1 MTAPDHAATS
11 VEGARRYHRSPS
23 DLLRLIVALA
33 AVVVGFLVA
42 SVFDNLSVAA
52 TVETVE
58 VFEALPDAL
67 VVSVIL
73 VVQLLAWLVPFVVLL
88 VLLWQ
93 RRFRRFGLLVLAAAL
108 ASVLAWGLNS
118 QLISRFQPP
127 ALSLSAPT
135 WICSPEDRAEG
146 LPELSTVRSA
156 TETPGALFE
165 STACVPGD
173 AFPGTA
179 YLAGFAGALG
189 ALTPWLARR
198 WRRAAWIA
206 LALFLVVRT
215 LDGVVVAADA
225 LLMLAV
231 GYAVGAGIDLI
242 FGSPDRA
249 PTPDQIRT
257 NLRSHGIDVAHL
269 DDAVDLPAHSSTP
282 YLASGADG
290 RRLFIKVVGPD
301 ERAADILFRLYRM
314 ARFKAFGDER
324 PASSLRRAVEHEG
337 AMALTAGN
345 DGVRTPGL
353 VAMTDVGTNSMML
366 AFEAVD
372 GSPLSRLDARSIDD
386 ATLHDLWSQL
396 GTMRSRRMAH
406 RNLGVN
412 SVMVDRT
419 GKPWLIDFGVAEV
432 GAGPGEL
439 RNDVAE
445 MLASVALV
453 VGVERSVAT
462 AVAVLGPDAVADAA
476 PRLQPH
482 ALSSASRE
490 ALRAEKGMLDAL
502 RSEVMRA
509 TGIEEFELEP
519 LQRVKPTSLITV
531 VMLGLAFYFLIPQLA
546 EVDLSDVAGAD
557 WTLLPAIVA
566 FSLATYAA
574 AALALMGAIPDR
586 LRYVEVLMAQVA
598 SSFFNRI
605 VPAKVGGMAANVRFL
620 QKAGV
625 EPAVAVAGV
634 GVNNLAGFVI
644 HITLTVIFLTTAGRS
659 PSESI
664 SLPSG
669 QTVLLVLVVVMTL
682 AGAVM
687 LIPWGRHFFL
697 QRVWPIL
704 RKAGAGVASL
714 VESPV
719 RMAMLFGGSVLI
731 SLGYILSLWYSVE
744 AFGGDIAF
752 VSVAA
757 VFLAGTAVAQA
768 APTPGGIGAAEAALI
783 AGLTT
788 FGLDAGVAVPA
799 VFLYRLATF
808 WLPVLPGWLAYR
820 LLAARG
826 AL

>member
-1 MTAPDHAATS
+1 MTAPAHAEAQSET
-11 VEGARRYHRSPS
+11 RRYHRSPS
-23 DLLRLIVALA
+23 DLLRLIVALIA
-33 AVVVGFLVA
+33 AVVGFLVA
-42 SVFDNLSVAA
+42 SVFDNLSVAT
-52 TVETVE
+52 TVEIVE
-58 VFEALPDAL
+58 VFEALPDAV
-67 VVSVIL
+67 VVSLIL
-73 VVQLLAWLVPFVVLL
+73 VVQLLAWLVPIVVPL

-93 RRFRRFGLLVLAAAL
+93 RRFRRFGLIVLAAAL

-173 AFPGTA
+173 AFPSTV
-179 YLAGFAGALG
+179 YLAGYAGALG

-206 LALFLVVRT
+206 LAMFLLVRT
-215 LDGVVVAADA
+215 LDGVVVAVDA
-225 LLMLAV
+225 LLMLAI
-231 GYAVGAGIDLI
+231 GYAVGAGIDLV

-249 PTPDQIRT
+249 PTPSQIT
-257 NLRSHGIDVAHL
+257 GNLRSHGVDVTQL
-269 DDAVDLPAHSSTP
+269 DAAVELPARSSTP
-282 YLASGADG
+282 YLANLADG
-290 RRLFIKVVGPD
+290 RRLFVKVVGPD
-301 ERAADILFRLYRM
+301 ERAADILYRIYRM

-337 AMALTAGN
+337 AMALTASN
-345 DGVRTPGL
+345 DGVRTPRV
-353 VAMTDVGTNSMML
+353 VAMTDVGADSMML

-372 GSPLSRLDARSIDD
+372 GNPLSGVDAAMISDD
-386 ATLHDLWSQL
+386 TLRDLWSQV
-396 GTMRSRRMAH
+396 GIMRSRRMAH

-412 SVMVDRT
+412 SVMLDRR
-419 GKPWLIDFGVAEV
+419 GVPWLIDFGVAEV
-432 GAGPGEL
+432 GAGPGAL
-439 RNDVAE
+439 RNDIAE
-445 MLASVALV
+445 MLVSVALV
-453 VGVERSVAT
+453 VGVDRSVAA
-462 AVAVLGPDAVADAA
+462 AVAELGVEAVADAA

-490 ALRAEKGMLDAL
+490 ALRAEKGLLDAL
-502 RSEVMRA
+502 RTEVMRA

-519 LQRVKPTSLITV
+519 LQRVKPSSVVTV

-546 EVDLSDVAGAD
+546 EVDLSDVAKAD
-557 WTLLPAIVA
+557 WTLLPAVVL
-566 FSLATYAA
+566 FSFTTYAA

-586 LRYVEVLMAQVA
+586 LRYVEVLLAQVA

-625 EPAVAVAGV
+625 DPPVAVAGV

-644 HITLTVIFLTTAGRS
+644 HVTLTVIFLTTAGRS
-659 PSESI
+659 ASEGI
-664 SLPSG
+664 PLPSG
-669 QTVLLVLVVVMTL
+669 QTVLLVLVVLMTL
-682 AGAVM
+682 AGLVM
-687 LIPWGRHFFL
+687 LIPWGRRVFL

-704 RKAGAGVASL
+704 RKAGSGMASL
-714 VESPV
+714 MESPV
-719 RMAMLFGGSVLI
+719 RMAMLLGGSVLI
-731 SLGYILSLWYSVE
+731 SLSYILSLWYSVE
-744 AFGGDIAF
+744 AFGGGVGF

-788 FGLDAGVAVPA
+788 FGLDASVAVPA
-799 VFLYRLATF
+799 VFLYRFATF

-820 LLAARG
+820 FLAARG
-826 AL
+826 AF